1 MPCGQAFEPVRRD
14 GGERTIGHESGACV
28 NNTGLWYFTSITA
41 HYLAK
46 ARIMAKTLKLHNPD
60 AAVMLVVSGD
70 LPEGFRRENEPFD
83 DVLLTED
90 LDLPDKKGF
99 FFKHNVTELC
109 TAVKAAAALKIMEL
123 HRADKVVYLDPDIAV
138 FDSLAPLAEWLDQTS
153 ILLIPHQTVPEE
165 DHRFIIGNEVLFLK
179 RGTFN
184 LGFFGVRNDETGRRF
199 LSWWNSRLMHY
210 CADDNDE
217 HLPLQQES
225 RTLGL
230 FTDQK
235 WVDLVPSFFDRYLI
249 IKDPGY
255 NVATWNLSRHAL
267 ERSAEGKYLVDGHPL
282 RFFHFS
288 GVDSGAHAV
297 VLDLVVDYN
306 PKARAALEVSSW
318 YRNELAGSEDGVFL
332 KLPGKYA
339 RYSDGKPI
347 PSLHRRVYLVR
358 RDVQHHFP
366 DPFLVDRDSCYRD
379 WVLHEYAP
387 ARVARRKRIAR
398 WLTALRG
405 LPFFARAQ
413 NSRWLRAVYM
423 SVRRLVRP
431 E

>member
-1 MPCGQAFEPVRRD
+1 MNKELC
-14 GGERTIGHESGACV
+14 
-28 NNTGLWYFTSITA
+28 YFTSVTA

-46 ARIMAKTLKLHNPD
+46 ARIMARTLKLHNPG
-60 AAVMLVVSGD
+60 AAVVLVLSGD
-70 LPEGFRRENEPFD
+70 APAGFRLEDEPFD
-83 DVLLTED
+83 DVLPSEE
-90 LDLPDKKGF
+90 LDIPDKRGF

-109 TAVKAAAALKIMEL
+109 TAVKAAAALKIMET
-123 HRADKVVYLDPDIAV
+123 HQVEKVVYLDPDIAV
-138 FDSLAPLAEWLDQTS
+138 FDSLDPLKTWLDQAS

-217 HLPLQQES
+217 HLPLQQET
-225 RTLGL
+225 RMLGL

-235 WVDLVPSFFDRYLI
+235 WIDLVPSYFDEYRI

-267 ERSAEGKYLVDGHPL
+267 ERTAEGKYLVDGHPL

-297 VLDLVVDYN
+297 VLDFVVDYN
-306 PKARAALEVSSW
+306 PRARTALEISSW
-318 YRNELAGSEDGVFL
+318 YRDELARGGDAALL
-332 KLPGKYA
+332 KLPDKYA
-339 RYSDGKPI
+339 RYSDGEPI
-347 PSLHRRVYLVR
+347 PSLHRKVYLIR
-358 RDVQHHFP
+358 RDVQRHFP
-366 DPFLVDRDSCYRD
+366 DPFLVNPGFCFRT
-379 WVLHEYAP
+379 WVEQEYAP
-387 ARVARRKRIAR
+387 ARVARRKRVAR
-398 WLTALRG
+398 WLTALRKR
-405 LPFFARAQ
+405 PFFARAQ
-413 NSRWLRAVYM
+413 HARWLRMVYLG
-423 SVRRLVRP
+423 VRRIVRP